1 MKKLSVF
8 ILLVIALVCITPTAC
23 KAESVVK
30 LDCKSAILISE
41 DGQVLQEH
49 NSDAKRPI
57 ASMTKIMTLL
67 LCYESLS
74 QNKIQLDQ
82 DVVVSQLASS
92 MGGSQV
98 FLDANC
104 TYKVE
109 NLIKSIIICSAN
121 DSCVAMAEH
130 ICGSVEAFVD
140 KMNSRAKELGCNSTC
155 FQNCTGLPAVNH
167 FSTAKDIATM
177 MLELIKHE
185 HYFKCSNT
193 WMEDFVHPSG
203 RVTGMTN
210 TNKLVRFYQ
219 GCDGGKTGYTSEA
232 GHCLCA
238 TAKRGDTRFVSVVI
252 GATDSKSRFKQ
263 TSEML
268 NYGFANYQ
276 NTCYASVDT
285 QLDSISVTGGKEKL
299 VDVGL
304 ADNLSFFGKKSDSS
318 KLSVE
323 YQLSEKLSAPIA
335 VGDKV
340 GVANLLN
347 PNGQI
352 VKSVDIIAKNSVEKM
367 SYWDYIRRIISQR

>member
-49 NSDAKRPI
+49 NPDAKRPI

-74 QNKIQLDQ
+74 QDKIQLDQ
-82 DVVVSQLASS
+82 DVFVSQLASS

-98 FLDANC
+98 FLDANS

-177 MLELIKHE
+177 MLELIKHK

-252 GATDSKSRFKQ
+252 GAPDSKSRFKQ
-263 TSEML
+263 TSDML

-276 NTCYASVDT
+276 NTCYANVDT
-285 QLDSISVTGGKEKL
+285 QLDSISITGGKEKL

-347 PNGQI
+347 QNGQI

>member
-49 NSDAKRPI
+49 NPDAKRPI

-74 QNKIQLDQ
+74 QDKIQLDQ
-82 DVVVSQLASS
+82 DVFVSQLASS

-98 FLDANC
+98 FLDANS

-252 GATDSKSRFKQ
+252 GAPDSKSRFKQ
-263 TSEML
+263 TSDML

-276 NTCYASVDT
+276 NTCYANVDT
-285 QLDSISVTGGKEKL
+285 QLDSISITGGKEKL

-347 PNGQI
+347 QNGQI